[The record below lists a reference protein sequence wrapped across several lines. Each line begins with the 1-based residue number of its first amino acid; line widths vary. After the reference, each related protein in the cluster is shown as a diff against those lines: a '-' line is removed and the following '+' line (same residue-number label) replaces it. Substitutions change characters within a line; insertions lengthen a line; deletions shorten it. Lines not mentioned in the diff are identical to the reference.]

1 MPQGQS
7 QSTNFEVGET
17 VLHKVI
23 LVVAPDF
30 VALAT
35 FTASN
40 RALTVRAV
48 YKQHGSCITDRAA
61 RLWSLQGPEG
71 SIEVARQAP
80 AGCRGRKRL

>member
-48 YKQHGSCITDRAA
+48 YKQHGSWVRRAIA
-61 RLWSLQGPEG
+61 CNAYGPYWALALHAWWACGRLW
-71 SIEVARQAP
+71 
-80 AGCRGRKRL
+80 AGV